1 MISRDLAPT
10 SIRSGRYASMA
21 CHSLSRW
28 RGASRAARPT
38 PTAPSRSSP
47 PTTPTCRRAGS
58 RGGARCGSPRKTG
71 RDAPVPADRLRA
83 QEGRGARAG
92 PPRRRARRRARGAE
106 RLPAQAGQVAWSRAV
121 REGKPALHPHARR
134 RRAGS
139 SCRSRRRGQP
149 ARRYAGTRSSFGRLP
164 RVRCLSRRPAT

>member
-10 SIRSGRYASMA
+10 SIRSGRYASMPR
-21 CHSLSRW
+21 HSLSRW

-38 PTAPSRSSP
+38 STAHGCSSP
-47 PTTPTCRRAGS
+47 PTTLTCCRAGS
-58 RGGARCGSPRKTG
+58 WGGARCGSPRRTG
-71 RDAPVPADRLRA
+71 ARRACTRDRLRA

-92 PPRRRARRRARGAE
+92 PPRRQVRRRARGAE

-121 REGKPALHPHARR
+121 REGKPALHPHARGW
-134 RRAGS
+134 RAGS

-149 ARRYAGTRSSFGRLP
+149 ARRCAGTRSSFGRLP